1 MLKTLYYDEN
11 VIKNVLQNNGVS
23 FVVVCGKMGQ
33 EEDVAQESKVKR
45 TGSTGYTQ
53 TKRSDER

>member
-1 MLKTLYYDEN
+1 MEM
-11 VIKNVLQNNGVS
+11 G

-33 EEDVAQESKVKR
+33 EQDVAQESKDKR

-53 TKRSDER
+53 TKRTGER

>member
-1 MLKTLYYDEN
+1 M
-11 VIKNVLQNNGVS
+11 VA
-23 FVVVCGKMGQ
+23 CGKMGQ
-33 EEDVAQESKVKR
+33 EDVAQESKVKR

>member
-1 MLKTLYYDEN
+1 M
-11 VIKNVLQNNGVS
+11 S
-23 FVVVCGKMGQ
+23 SVVACGKMGQ
-33 EEDVAQESKVKR
+33 EEDVAQESKVER

>member
-1 MLKTLYYDEN
+1 M
-11 VIKNVLQNNGVS
+11 VG
-23 FVVVCGKMGQ
+23 CGKMGQ

-53 TKRSDER
+53 MKRSDER

>member
-1 MLKTLYYDEN
+1 MDM
-11 VIKNVLQNNGVS
+11 S
-23 FVVVCGKMGQ
+23 FLVVCGKMGQ